1 MTFSIK
7 YYDIRR
13 AGADCILRECDFEC
27 VVFIIKA
34 GIVIDEY
41 PLSLCVEVA
50 LARDIIVAMKLRIRG
65 NSLRFRLTQGEV
77 ARLLVKERV
86 SESVHFSSSTADLL
100 TYSLEACEHAPHV
113 SAHFVNGEI
122 LVDVPL
128 LLVESWAN
136 TDQVGIEC
144 TQLLGEGRGLHI
156 VIEKDF
162 LCLQPR
168 PGEDQSDNFP
178 HPQGP

>member
-1 MTFSIK
+1 M
-7 YYDIRR
+7 
-13 AGADCILRECDFEC
+13 
-27 VVFIIKA
+27 
-34 GIVIDEY
+34 
-41 PLSLCVEVA
+41 
-50 LARDIIVAMKLRIRG
+50 ARDTIVAMKLRIRG
-65 NSLRFRLTQGEV
+65 DSLRLRLTQGEV
-77 ARLLVKERV
+77 SRLLAKDRV

-100 TYSLEACEHAPHV
+100 TYSLKACEHATQV
-113 SAHFVNGEI
+113 SAHFGNGEI
-122 LVDVPL
+122 LVNLPT

-136 TDQVGIEC
+136 TNQVGIEY
-144 TQLLGEGRGLHI
+144 TQPLGEGRGLQI